1 MIAILWTARN
11 GPNSVLKTRAR
22 ACHVAAEGAE
32 VMVTQS
38 GGGARRSECFQI
50 RCLKS
55 AVRLERRDGEVTRG
69 CCSIDAVPTV
79 SAIARG
85 IPRCKIRRSWFLRR
99 NSSECL
105 GAAIFNSR
113 VDPLGT
119 QYEPRSVRFGTLPS
133 CHRGCAVE
141 GG

>member
-1 MIAILWTARN
+1 MDLTQYSRRAHARYI
-11 GPNSVLKTRAR
+11 
-22 ACHVAAEGAE
+22 AAEGAD

-38 GGGARRSECFQI
+38 CGGARRSECFQI
-50 RCLKS
+50 RES

-69 CCSIDAVPTV
+69 CCSIDTVPTG

-85 IPRCKIRRSWFLRR
+85 NPRWKIRRSWFLRR